1 VRARAYLALCA
12 ATVAMPAF
20 AQTTETRL
28 SADVSSTLGYSN
40 NPFSSTGSNTGA
52 AFVSVDIRPQLRLLR
67 ERSSL
72 TISADA
78 NVQQY
83 VNRYNRSDNYSG
95 GAVYSITPSEHISA
109 SLSAG
114 IQSSLIGST
123 NAPYNQFAIVTPID
137 PTAPATPGSGLGTG
151 TIVVDPI
158 LTTPINNGTDI
169 GLFGTGARRRTING
183 GGNVSAVLSARD
195 VVNAS
200 AFIINSH
207 YSNGA
212 NTNNIGGLLG
222 NLDNYTG
229 YGGTVGYSRQFTA
242 NIQAGLQGSA
252 SKYNYDTEG
261 GDTSVYSVQA
271 TTTARINAYWTLN
284 AALGVSFINRQIG
297 NSDPA
302 LSGSLA
308 LCRRGVRSA
317 YCLNANRSV
326 QPTGILGTQVSTTVG
341 GNYSYRLTERSNIG
355 ASADFSRNTTP
366 PGLNDPI
373 NRLGIG
379 DEYGRAT
386 INYDRQLRQRLRFI
400 ASANYRQIFGGNL
413 NRPSDF
419 GGQVG
424 LALRLGDYR

>member
-1 VRARAYLALCA
+1 MRARAYLALCA

-28 SADVSSTLGYSN
+28 STDVSSTLGYSN
-40 NPFSSTGSNTGA
+40 NPFSVNGSNTGA

-83 VNRYNRSDNYSG
+83 VNKYNRSDNYSA
-95 GAVYSITPSEHISA
+95 GAVYAFTPSEHINA
-109 SLSAG
+109 SLSAAF
-114 IQSSLIGST
+114 QSSLIGST
-123 NAPYNQFAIVTPID
+123 NAPSNQFAVVTPID
-137 PTAPATPGSGLGTG
+137 PTAPVSPGTG
-151 TIVVDPI
+151 GGTGAIVTNPVNTSPI
-158 LTTPINNGTDI
+158 YNGTDI

-183 GGNVSAVLSARD
+183 GGTVSAILSAHD
-195 VVNAS
+195 IVNAS
-200 AFIINSH
+200 AFIIDSR

-212 NTNNIGGLLG
+212 NTANVGGLLG
-222 NLDNYTG
+222 NRDNYTG
-229 YGGTVGYSRQFTA
+229 YGGTIGYSRQFTA

-252 SKYNYDTEG
+252 SKYNYDTIN
-261 GDTSVYSVQA
+261 GDTTVYSVQA
-271 TTTARINAYWTLN
+271 TTTARVNAYWTVN
-284 AALGVSFINRQIG
+284 GAIGVSFIERQTG
-297 NSDPA
+297 KSDPA

-326 QPTGILGTQVSTTVG
+326 QPTGILGTQISTTVG
-341 GNYSYRLTERSNIG
+341 GNYTYRLTERSNIG
-355 ASADFSRNTTP
+355 ATADYSRNTTP
-366 PGLNDPI
+366 PGLNGPI
-373 NRLGIG
+373 NTLGIG
-379 DEYGRAT
+379 NEYGRA
-386 INYDRQLRQRLRFI
+386 IVNYDRQLRQRLRFI

>member
-1 VRARAYLALCA
+1 
-12 ATVAMPAF
+12 MPAF
-20 AQTTETRL
+20 AQSTETRL

-40 NPFSSTGSNTGA
+40 NPFSITGSNTGA

-72 TISADA
+72 TLTADA

-83 VNRYNRSDNYSG
+83 VNKYNRSDNYSG
-95 GAVYSITPSEHISA
+95 GAVYAFTPSEHISG
-109 SLSAG
+109 SLSAS

-123 NAPYNQFAIVTPID
+123 NAPSNQFAVVSPID
-137 PTAPATPGSGLGTG
+137 PTAPITTGTG
-151 TIVVDPI
+151 TGTGAIVTNPI
-158 LTTPINNGTDI
+158 DISPINNGTDI
-169 GLFGTGARRRTING
+169 GLFGTGARRRTISG
-183 GGNVSAVLSARD
+183 GGSISATLSARD

-200 AFIINSH
+200 AFIINSN

-212 NTNNIGGLLG
+212 NTSNIGGLLS

-252 SKYNYDTEG
+252 SKYNYDAAN
-261 GDTSVYSVQA
+261 GDTSVYSIQA

-284 AALGVSFINRQIG
+284 GALGVSFIERQVG
-297 NSDPA
+297 KSDPA
-302 LSGSLA
+302 LSGSVA

-326 QPTGILGTQVSTTVG
+326 QPTGILGTQVSTSIG
-341 GNYSYRLTERSNIG
+341 GNYTYRLTERSNIG
-355 ASADFSRNTTP
+355 ASVDYSTNTTP
-366 PGLNDPI
+366 PGLNGPI
-373 NRLGIG
+373 NTLGIG
-379 DEYGRAT
+379 TEYGRAM

-413 NRPSDF
+413 NRPGDF